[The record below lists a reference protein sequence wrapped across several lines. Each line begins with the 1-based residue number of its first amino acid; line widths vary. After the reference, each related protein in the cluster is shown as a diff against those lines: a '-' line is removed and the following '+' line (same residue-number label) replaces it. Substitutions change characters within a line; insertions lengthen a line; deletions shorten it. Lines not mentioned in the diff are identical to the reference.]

1 MLPDTPVARMAA
13 ALLALAAVVP
23 GGLAVADGETILLD
37 ESFEAAF
44 PQPPWRVEHPA
55 GAAPVDWG
63 RSSFRATDG
72 SWGLYCAAVG
82 SAAPGDG
89 GPAPART
96 TSWAVAGPFDLS
108 DTTSGTLRFDLW
120 LRTERFRDVF
130 MWLVSTDGVTFNGS
144 ARSTDT
150 AGWQTVTADLANWGA
165 AGNVLGSDEVWVA
178 FVYQSDQ
185 SNLFEG
191 AYLDR
196 VQLAVD
202 TGSPADQAVTYTTDA
217 DFALGTAI
225 GLDGAADRL
234 ELADGWGALPFV
246 WVPNSGSG
254 TVSKLSAETGDELGR
269 YATGADELVDPGVA
283 AVDLEGAA
291 WVGNRGAG
299 TVVKV
304 GLHENG
310 GCADRDGDGV
320 ITTSRDRNGNGII
333 AGSELLDW
341 GDDECVLFEVVL
353 VKGREGVHVPGDGHD
368 DVAANGLQAVAVDR
382 AGDVWAGVAGSR
394 MLYRLDGATGQI
406 LASLDLAGEA
416 ASPSS
421 LAVTP
426 DGKVWA
432 SSWPDAFLLGVD
444 PSTLETTRVTLDHRG
459 RKLTVAGAN
468 VLYVTGYEDQALS
481 RVNPTTGE
489 TAWIQYAGWLA
500 NGVATTSDGGIWVAS
515 PGDISVSRFNP
526 QGFFLGSLLLNGAP
540 TGLAVDQDGKIWALS
555 SASESVFRID
565 PALFRTDL
573 EKVVT
578 GAGTHE
584 ATGDLTGIVARNV
597 TSKLGSWTV
606 VQDSGT
612 SATPW
617 GLVTWQGSE
626 PESTEVA
633 VRVRSSDDGGD
644 WSVWEEAVS
653 GRDLAATPPGRYLEV
668 QATLH
673 RQTGSGEPTLDE
685 ITVAPAVVQPL
696 PVASFT
702 VSPAEP
708 AAGDTVALTDT
719 TTGEPT
725 SWSWDFGDGGT
736 STDQSPVHA
745 FDAAGSYQVS
755 LTASN
760 DQGSDTAT
768 ATVTV
773 VPAAGCALTCSA
785 TVPMTAGIGETVG
798 FQSQVSAVG
807 CAGAPTFSW
816 SFGDGAGS
824 AEPSPDHI
832 YGATGTLRWQ
842 LTVTVDGE
850 TCRDAG
856 DITISSAGPAACERT
871 WWVPVASRADGL
883 FGSVWRTDL
892 GLLGVD
898 GGTVAVEVRLHADDG
913 IVSRVVSVAPAAMVN
928 LVDVV
933 DWIDPGRTGSG
944 ALEVCADGV
953 LVVTSRTYNQLAPDH
968 AWAPGGT
975 FGQFLAGEAE
985 DDGLAAGDRAF
996 LGQLRESD
1004 AFRTNLGFVNTGDE
1018 PARVEVRLRDGTGA
1032 ELAAYQLD
1040 LQPRRWLQDPRP
1052 LERRAGRSDLEA
1064 ASARVTVT
1072 SGSGVLVLASVIDN
1086 LTNDATTVPMVVV
1099 GP

>member
-1 MLPDTPVARMAA
+1 MLPRTPVARMVV

-23 GGLAVADGETILLD
+23 GGLAVADGETVLLD

-108 DTTSGTLRFDLW
+108 GTTSGTLRFDLW

-165 AGNVLGSDEVWVA
+165 AGSVLGSDEVWVA

-196 VQLAVD
+196 VRLTVD
-202 TGSPADQAVTYTTDA
+202 TGSPADRAVTYTTEA
-217 DFALGTAI
+217 DFALGTSV
-225 GLDGAADRL
+225 GLDGADDRL
-234 ELADGWGALPFV
+234 ELATGWDALPFV

-269 YATGADELVDPGVA
+269 YATGADELADPGVA
-283 AVDLEGAA
+283 AMDLEGAA

-304 GLHENG
+304 GLDENG

-320 ITTSRDRNGNGII
+320 ITTSRDRNGNGVI

-368 DVAANGLQAVAVDR
+368 DAAANGLQAVAVDR
-382 AGDVWAGVAGSR
+382 AGDVWVGVADSR
-394 MLYRLDGATGQI
+394 MLYRLDGATGQV

-421 LAVTP
+421 LGVTP

-432 SSWPDAFLLGVD
+432 SSWPDAFLLGID
-444 PSTLETTRVTLDHRG
+444 PSTLATSRVALNHRG

-468 VLYVTGYEDQALS
+468 ALYVTGYEDQALS

-489 TAWIQYAGWLA
+489 TAWTQYSGWLA

-515 PGDISVSRFNP
+515 PGDLRVSRFNP
-526 QGFFLGSLLLNGAP
+526 QGFSLGFMFLDGAP

-565 PALFRTDL
+565 PAVFRTDL
-573 EKVVT
+573 ETVVT
-578 GAGTHE
+578 GAGAHE

-626 PESTEVA
+626 PAGTEVA
-633 VRVRSSDDGGD
+633 VRVRSSDDGDD
-644 WSVWEEAVS
+644 WSVWEEAAS
-653 GRDLAATPPGRYLEV
+653 GQDLAATPPGRYLEV
-668 QATLH
+668 QATVH
-673 RQTGSGEPTLDE
+673 RQSGSGEPTLDE
-685 ITVAPAVVQPL
+685 ITVAPTVVQPP

-708 AAGDTVALTDT
+708 AAGDTVAFTDT
-719 TTGEPT
+719 STGEPT

-736 STDQSPVHA
+736 STDQSPDHA

-768 ATVTV
+768 ATVPV
-773 VPAAGCALTCSA
+773 APAAGCALTCSA
-785 TVPMTAGIGETVG
+785 TAPMTAGIGETVS
-798 FQSQVSAVG
+798 FQAQVSAVG
-807 CAGAPTFSW
+807 CAGDPDFAW

-824 AEPSPDHI
+824 AEPSPGHI
-832 YGATGTLRWQ
+832 YDATGTLRWQ
-842 LTVTVDGE
+842 LTVAVDGE

-856 DITISSAGPAACERT
+856 DITISGAGPAACERT

-883 FGSVWRTDL
+883 HGSVWRTDL

-898 GGTVAVEVRLHADDG
+898 EGTVAVEVRLHTDDG

-928 LVDVV
+928 LADVV
-933 DWIDPGRTGSG
+933 DWIDPGRSGSG
-944 ALEVCADGV
+944 ALEVCADGE

-968 AWAPGGT
+968 VWAPGGS

-985 DDGLAAGDRAF
+985 GGGLAFGDRAF

-1018 PARVEVRLRDGTGA
+1018 PARVEVRLRDATGG
-1032 ELAAYQLD
+1032 ELAAYELD
-1040 LQPRRWLQDPRP
+1040 LAPGRWLQDARP

-1064 ASARVTVT
+1064 ASATVTVT
-1072 SGSGVLVLASVIDN
+1072 SGGGVLVLASVIDN